1 MSANSQQL
9 KGHRVCAASVYGFSA
24 GEMRKIAHNLH
35 TKAKEE
41 VASGRARKFRGSIP
55 IRAHLLPGWVGDRPV
70 HVVAASAPAERI
82 VITVY
87 EPDLARW
94 EPGFKKRK
102 P

>member
-1 MSANSQQL
+1 MP
-9 KGHRVCAASVYGFSA
+9 K
-24 GEMRKIAHNLH
+24 RKKNRER
-35 TKAKEE
+35 TRQK
-41 VASGRARKFRGSIP
+41 IP
-55 IRAHLLPGWVGDRPV
+55 GLNPYPSTLVLGWVGDRPV

>member
-1 MSANSQQL
+1 MPKRKKKSRADAPENSGAQSL
-9 KGHRVCAASVYGFSA
+9 SDTLV
-24 GEMRKIAHNLH
+24 L
-35 TKAKEE
+35 
-41 VASGRARKFRGSIP
+41 
-55 IRAHLLPGWVGDRPV
+55 GWVGDRPV

-102 P
+102 Q

>member
-9 KGHRVCAASVYGFSA
+9 KGRRVCAASVYGFSA

-35 TKAKEE
+35 AKAKEE
-41 VASGRARKFRGSIP
+41 IASGRARKFRGNPYPST
-55 IRAHLLPGWVGDRPV
+55 LVLGWVGDRPV
-70 HVVAASAPAERI
+70 HVVAASAPAEKI

>member
-9 KGHRVCAASVYGFSA
+9 KGRRVCAASVYGY
-24 GEMRKIAHNLH
+24 
-35 TKAKEE
+35 
-41 VASGRARKFRGSIP
+41 
-55 IRAHLLPGWVGDRPV
+55 
-70 HVVAASAPAERI
+70 VVAASAPAERI